1 MVDGWFRV
9 NLPPLASART
19 VNSPPGHVHGRYS
32 RDLQDLLAQGRP
44 VVVRISLQRWRCRN
58 ALCRRQTFGSRMPEA
73 AGYAARRTR
82 RVSDLAGFL
91 GHAVG
96 GRPAHRL
103 TARLGLTAGRDTI
116 LRALKRAPQPAAT
129 PLKVVGIDD
138 WSWRKGSTYGT
149 LFMDLERRQ
158 VIDLLPDRKAATTA
172 RWLAAHPE
180 IEVISRDR
188 CGLYAVGAAQGAPQA
203 RQVADRFHLLQNLR
217 DVIERQLSRGP
228 AKIVTRPV
236 PGGAKVRIDRF
247 RIKGLRNFR
256 PRYPSRSIQRPG
268 I

>member
-1 MVDGWFRV
+1 MPTKVLRDFKRGVAGAGSCIFIDSHDYNLFGIMQKWQRIVDRSPSF
-9 NLPPLASART
+9 SACL
-19 VNSPPGHVHGRYS
+19 PGHEYGS
-32 RDLQDLLAQGRP
+32 I
-44 VVVRISLQRWRCRN
+44 VV
-58 ALCRRQTFGSRMPEA
+58 
-73 AGYAARRTR
+73 
-82 RVSDLAGFL
+82 
-91 GHAVG
+91 
-96 GRPAHRL
+96 
-103 TARLGLTAGRDTI
+103 
-116 LRALKRAPQPAAT
+116 
-129 PLKVVGIDD
+129 
-138 WSWRKGSTYGT
+138 
-149 LFMDLERRQ
+149 DLERRQ

>member
-1 MVDGWFRV
+1 MRKTLVW
-9 NLPPLASART
+9 PTYQPSPTWPSAAA
-19 VNSPPGHVHGRYS
+19 P
-32 RDLQDLLAQGRP
+32 
-44 VVVRISLQRWRCRN
+44 ISLQRNASSPHAREKRRCCCRN
-58 ALCRRQTFGSRMPEA
+58 
-73 AGYAARRTR
+73 GY
-82 RVSDLAGFL
+82 
-91 GHAVG
+91 

-103 TARLGLTAGRDTI
+103 TARLGLTASRDTI